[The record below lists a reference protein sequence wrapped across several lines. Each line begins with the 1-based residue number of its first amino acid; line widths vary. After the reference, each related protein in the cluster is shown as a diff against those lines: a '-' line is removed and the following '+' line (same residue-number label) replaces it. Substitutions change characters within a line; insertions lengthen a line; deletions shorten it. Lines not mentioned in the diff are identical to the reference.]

1 MSLTSSCSTPSDAQE
16 PLPISVDHDSAA
28 ATTRMVIAGEID
40 SVSCDEV
47 RAAVAQVLRTHR
59 PEHIEMD
66 LRDVTFLDSAGIK
79 MLIQC
84 QADARPVGCHITL
97 TATSHPVYR
106 ILEITGLLDHFDVP
120 VAEAS

>member
-16 PLPISVDHDSAA
+16 PLPISADHDSDA
-28 ATTRMVIAGEID
+28 ATTRMIISGEID

-47 RAAVAQVLRTHR
+47 RTAVLQVLRTHR
-59 PEHIEMD
+59 PAHIEMD
-66 LRDVTFLDSAGIK
+66 LRGVTFLDSAGIK

-84 QADARPVGCHITL
+84 QSDARPTGCRITL
-97 TATSHPVYR
+97 TETSHGVYR

-120 VAEAS
+120 VAERS